1 MATQAPRAAP
11 QASMTAMTAAV
22 SSPERGASAGV
33 SQQVPEPFK
42 HYDWQSAT
50 TETDETEV
58 CCMFR

>member
-1 MATQAPRAAP
+1 
-11 QASMTAMTAAV
+11 MTAMAAAV

-33 SQQVPEPFK
+33 SQQAPEPFK

>member
-1 MATQAPRAAP
+1 
-11 QASMTAMTAAV
+11 MTAMAAAV

-50 TETDETEV
+50 SETDAAAV
-58 CCMFR
+58 PS